1 MGAGGGGD
9 NAPIYNTGG
18 VRNDIQSLIDAGK
31 TVAGVAGSQYYF
43 LFDKLDLNM
52 VVEAS
57 KEDSRIKVLQSPVL
71 MTVNNKEATLES
83 TDMKYLY
90 KGVRYAGSYNYG
102 TEVPDFEQ
110 RDFGITIKVTPR
122 ISPNGN
128 VTLSVDQK
136 FETLGTP
143 QFIPG
148 AGGTSSTGDLNG
160 ASSGGYYPTISTS
173 KLQAD
178 VSVRSGQTVML
189 GGLVRHETSSS
200 DSGIPILKDIP
211 WIGRYLFGKTEDKD
225 DSKETMVFLTPYVVK
240 GSDEAQKE
248 ARRRMEGANMDGI
261 WSKGWSD
268 SNLAESPKTKDML
281 SREQRK
287 IELLKKESEAREA
300 LKELYKENNIT
311 PPPEKVVIP
320 APGSEKAA
328 PQEAT
333 IKSFGQM
340 RVIEEKTEPLLAIP
354 PPAPAPAQ

>member
-1 MGAGGGGD
+1 MGGGG
-9 NAPIYNTGG
+9 GG
-18 VRNDIQSLIDAGK
+18 GNN
-31 TVAGVAGSQYYF
+31 TVADLANMAKLGAKVAGAKYYF
-43 LFDKLDLNM
+43 LFDKLDLRM

-57 KEDSRIKVLQSPVL
+57 KEDGRTKVLQSPVL

-128 VTLSVDQK
+128 VILSVDQK
-136 FETLGTP
+136 FETEGNP

-148 AGGTSSTGDLNG
+148 AGGSTDTNSPGG
-160 ASSGGYYPTISTS
+160 GSSGGFYPTISTS
-173 KLQAD
+173 KMQAD

-189 GGLVRHETSSS
+189 GGLVKTSSAIS

-211 WIGRYLFGKTEDKD
+211 YIGRYLFGKTENRDE
-225 DSKETMVFLTPYVVK
+225 SKETMVFLTPYVVK

-248 ARRRMEGANMDGI
+248 AQRRMEGANLDGI
-261 WSKGWSD
+261 WSKGWSNSD
-268 SNLAESPKTKDML
+268 LAESPKTKDAL

-300 LKELYKENNIT
+300 LKELYKENNMES
-311 PPPEKVVIP
+311 PPEKVSTP
-320 APGSEKAA
+320 APDAEKVE

-340 RVIEEKTEPLLAIP
+340 RVIEEKVEPLLAIP
-354 PPAPAPAQ
+354 PPAPAPEVQK